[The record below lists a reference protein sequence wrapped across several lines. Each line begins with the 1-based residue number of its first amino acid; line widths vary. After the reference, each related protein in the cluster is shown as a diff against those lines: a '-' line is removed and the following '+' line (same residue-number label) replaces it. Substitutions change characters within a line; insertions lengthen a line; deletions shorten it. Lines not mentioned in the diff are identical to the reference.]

1 MDTLELEKLVQRD
14 KYAPQ
19 YFCGVWSADHLKQF
33 AFPKHRKAI
42 IIVNL
47 SRRGSEG
54 SHWVS
59 IAWLPRKK
67 HILYMDS
74 LALDPRLFVDIQ
86 AFLVRHTDDLQKHC
100 LLLNQAIQHRRSQT
114 CGLYCLLWVYLFARG
129 WSLDRFSSLF
139 SVNLQGNEEIVQQ
152 WSTLLKLKDFSSVN
166 PSFTSK
172 NW

>member
-1 MDTLELEKLVQRD
+1 MDTLELEKLVQSD
-14 KYAPQ
+14 NYAPH

-47 SRRGSEG
+47 SRRGSAG
-54 SHWVS
+54 THWVS

-74 LALDPRLFVDIQ
+74 LALDPRQFVDIHT
-86 AFLVRHTDDLQKHC
+86 FLLRHTDNLQKSCH
-100 LLLNQAIQHRRSQT
+100 LLNRAIQHQSAHT
-114 CGLYCLLWVYLFARG
+114 CGLYCLLWVYQFARG
-129 WSLDRFSSLF
+129 WSLDRFSALF
-139 SVNLQGNEEIVQQ
+139 SVNLQSNEEIVQQ
-152 WSTLLKLKDFSSVN
+152 WSTLLKLKAFSSGS